1 MKIAV
6 YPGTFDPITN
16 GHLDI
21 LKQALMVFDTIYVAV
36 APNVRKTPLFSVQER
51 INLIKLSVDSNRV
64 PVISSDEL
72 TVALAKRIQASA
84 IVRGI
89 RAGADFEAESQMAL
103 MNRHLAP
110 DLCTVCFFPGEPNT
124 YISSSLIKEVARF
137 GGDVVQFVPQEVAR
151 RLTEKFQNKS

>member
-21 LKQALMVFDTIYVAV
+21 LKQALMVFDLVYIAV
-36 APNVRKTPLFSVQER
+36 APNVRKSPLFSVQER
-51 INLIKLSVDSNRV
+51 MDLIELTVGSDRAPVLSSN
-64 PVISSDEL
+64 EL
-72 TVALAKRIQASA
+72 TVALAKRLNACA
-84 IVRGI
+84 IVRGV
-89 RAGADFEAESQMAL
+89 RAGTDFELESQMAL
-103 MNRHLAP
+103 MNRNLAP

-137 GGDVVQFVPQEVAR
+137 GGEVGPFVPKEVAR
-151 RLTEKFQNKS
+151 RLADKFHCQ